1 VTTHRRKKAERA
13 TPRPAATPFTP
24 QLKPSEED
32 LREPRDPP
40 YDMGG
45 PEYPE
50 HWLPGL
56 LRRPAYVLVID
67 QLRSQRP
74 DQPRSPNQILESLA
88 SRTRDPEPDLEAE
101 P

>member
-24 QLKPSEED
+24 QLEPSEED
-32 LREPRDPP
+32 LRELRDPP
-40 YDMGG
+40 YDMGC

-50 HWLPGL
+50 HWLPGPP
-56 LRRPAYVLVID
+56 RRPAYVIVID
-67 QLRSQRP
+67 QVRGQQP
-74 DQPRSPNQILESLA
+74 DQPRSLNQILESLA
-88 SRTRDPEPDLEAE
+88 TRTRNPEPDLEAE